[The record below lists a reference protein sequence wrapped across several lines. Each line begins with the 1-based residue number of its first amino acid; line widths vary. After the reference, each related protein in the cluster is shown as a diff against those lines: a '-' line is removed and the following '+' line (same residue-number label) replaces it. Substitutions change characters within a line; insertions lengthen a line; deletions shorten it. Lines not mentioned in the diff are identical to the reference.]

1 MPETHGPAGTFIIA
15 QATTGETIIVPDAG
29 AHGSVEIGVPPGEA
43 HGAGFPPFDAHTF
56 PSQLIWLAI
65 AFGALYLL
73 MSRVALPR
81 IANILE
87 ERHDRIADDLEEAAK
102 MKAESEAAAKA
113 YEQALASA
121 RGNAQGIA
129 TETRDKLSA
138 QTEAGRKS
146 IEAELAA
153 KLAAAEVQ
161 IAATKTSAMANVR
174 GIAVDAAGAI
184 VHELIGTAPAAP
196 AVEAAVDQAIKN

>member
-1 MPETHGPAGTFIIA
+1 MSETHGPAGTFIIA
-15 QATTGETIIVPDAG
+15 QATTGETTIVPDAG
-29 AHGSVEIGVPPGEA
+29 AHGSVEIGVPPSEA

-73 MSRVALPR
+73 MSRIALPR

-113 YEQALASA
+113 YEAALASA
-121 RGNAQGIA
+121 RGKAQGIA

-138 QTEAGRKS
+138 ETEAGRKS
-146 IEAELAA
+146 IEAELHA

-184 VHELIGTAPAAP
+184 VNQLIGTVPAPQ
-196 AVEAAVDQAIKN
+196 AVESAVDQAIKS